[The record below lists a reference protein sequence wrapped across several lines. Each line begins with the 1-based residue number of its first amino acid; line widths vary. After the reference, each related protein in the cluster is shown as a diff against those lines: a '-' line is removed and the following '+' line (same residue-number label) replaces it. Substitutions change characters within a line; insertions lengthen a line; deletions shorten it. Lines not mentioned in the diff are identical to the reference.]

1 MRCSAHLSIL
11 SNEVWMSPQGLI
23 HGKTAC
29 EEANRGG
36 AGEETPKK
44 SSESAISPSVNIA
57 SQRGWLGQIP
67 IPLVPRHG
75 MRDATTLA
83 QRSMVPS
90 PGANLGPVTER
101 SGATFQPVENWMWLC
116 LKFHRIGTDDADSDD
131 ADACSMPQNKYGIN
145 WPGIP

>member
-1 MRCSAHLSIL
+1 
-11 SNEVWMSPQGLI
+11 
-23 HGKTAC
+23 
-29 EEANRGG
+29 
-36 AGEETPKK
+36 
-44 SSESAISPSVNIA
+44 
-57 SQRGWLGQIP
+57 
-67 IPLVPRHG
+67 

-131 ADACSMPQNKYGIN
+131 ADACSMPQNEYGTN